1 MYLQFSLSPFL
12 SGPPIQIIPDYR
24 AREEEDTDIDKQQ
37 LQLEG
42 EEEGEDGEEEDKAFA
57 TVLEDA
63 GIGDSISTY
72 RSTTYMYVH
81 IQL

>member
-1 MYLQFSLSPFL
+1 MYIYIICHTFTVLSFPFF

-24 AREEEDTDIDKQQ
+24 AREEGGTDIDKQQ
-37 LQLEG
+37 LQLEEEG
-42 EEEGEDGEEEDKAFA
+42 EEEEEEDRAFA

-72 RSTTYMYVH
+72 
-81 IQL
+81 